1 MITSTS
7 TIRRTENIQRFFKD
21 INNPKYNPL
30 DDSVI
35 RELFRDRET
44 FRDLIIN
51 ANIRLVVAIA
61 KTYDHNDKL
70 MDFTNEGMMGL
81 IEAIEKYD
89 PTADAKFSSYASY
102 WIKAKMSLL
111 CREFGMV
118 QSSNASKIGSK
129 AKKFQEQFFKENMRE
144 ATAEEIVEHLSEN
157 CNIDILF
164 TNEVFGVKVDSIN
177 SELDDD
183 GMTPETS
190 GEFAVRTASDN
201 DFNAQMEKEE
211 LEVAISRMMKV
222 LNDKERD
229 FITRHILN
237 EESYYAIAEVEGYT
251 VERVRQIVV
260 GGLKKMRNCE
270 FAKKQFACFLK

>member
-1 MITSTS
+1 MKTSTS
-7 TIRRTENIQRFFKD
+7 TIRRTENVQRFFKD

-35 RELFRDRET
+35 RELFADRET

-118 QSSNASKIGSK
+118 QSSNAGKIGSK
-129 AKKFQEQFFKENMRE
+129 AKKFQEQLFKENMRE
-144 ATAEEIVEHLSEN
+144 ATAEEIVEHLSAN

-164 TNEVFGVKVDSIN
+164 ANEVFGVKVDSIN
-177 SELDDD
+177 AELDDD

-190 GEFAVRTASDN
+190 GEFAVRSASEN
-201 DFNAQMEKEE
+201 DVFAEMDREQLSYDLDK
-211 LEVAISRMMKV
+211 MMMS
-222 LNDKERD
+222 LTDKERK
-229 FITRHILN
+229 FVTMHIIDEMPYESIASAEGCTN
-237 EESYYAIAEVEGYT
+237 ERA
-251 VERVRQIVV
+251 RQIVV
-260 GGLKKMRNCE
+260 GGLKKMRDCSY
-270 FAKKQFACFLK
+270 AKKHFGSFLK